1 MTHSGMLS
9 LHISCPPEGELA
21 QTGMPV
27 RETPA
32 QLPPQAVAS
41 DHQAPHPFPL
51 GAGAAHLLGPA
62 NEIERYNDRRMNA
75 VKDSS
80 PNSRPGT
87 ERLKFSC
94 DRPQVR

>member
-1 MTHSGMLS
+1 MLS
-9 LHISCPPEGELA
+9 LHISCPLEGELA

-75 VKDSS
+75 VKDSIAQIVDQGQKDE
-80 PNSRPGT
+80 NSVGI
-87 ERLKFSC
+87 
-94 DRPQVR
+94 DRR